1 MLYFNFSN
9 YKEFANR
16 KNNQEFMNS
25 VVNTYTKFKT
35 YKRKEAKA
43 KATERRTFVKEVQ
56 KRMFS
61 VSGAVTA
68 IRAELT
74 ANAAN
79 YQRLQITDAKQVS
92 RAQLIVINDVVYCLK
107 KVTLKREDWEL
118 IEVQNVQQVIK
129 SLEQKA
135 KLCELVEKEFNKGN
149 LPEEASKTRQFV
161 ANLIDKTNKRTITT
175 ACTDSVQA

>member
-16 KNNQEFMNS
+16 KSNQEFIND
-25 VVNTYTKFKT
+25 VINTLHKFKT

-43 KATERRTFVKEVQ
+43 KASERRTFIKEVQ

-61 VSGAVTA
+61 VSSAVTA

-74 ANAAN
+74 ANGAN
-79 YQRLQITDAKQVS
+79 YTRLQITDPKQVS
-92 RAQLIVINDVVYCLK
+92 RAHLIVIEDVVYCLK
-107 KVTLKREDWEL
+107 KVTLDRANWEL
-118 IEVQNVQQVIK
+118 VQVQNVQQVIK
-129 SLEQKA
+129 SLEQKIR
-135 KLCELVEKEFNKGN
+135 LCEMVEKAYAKGN

-161 ANLIDKTNKRTITT
+161 ASLIKG
-175 ACTDSVQA
+175 

>member
-1 MLYFNFSN
+1 MLYFNFSS
-9 YKEFANR
+9 YKEFAAR
-16 KNNQEFMNS
+16 KKNQEFINS
-25 VVNTYTKFKT
+25 VMDTLRKFKT
-35 YKRKEAKA
+35 YRRKEAKA
-43 KATERRTFVKEVQ
+43 KASERRTFVKEVQ

-79 YQRLQITDAKQVS
+79 YQRLQITDPKQVS
-92 RAQLIVINDVVYCLK
+92 RVHLIVIDEAVYCLR

-129 SLEQKA
+129 SLEQKV
-135 KLCELVEKEFNKGN
+135 KLCQMVEREFAKGN

-161 ANLIDKTNKRTITT
+161 ANLIKG
-175 ACTDSVQA
+175 